1 MSTTKLVTPER
12 ERICGFKGTNA
23 SNLIHDIDLV
33 DIDGDETLWKVT
45 WSDKQKLYGAS
56 NMIKVGNR
64 TEGVEG
70 TPLIRTPDSLEP
82 FCFWSWP
89 TSLLKCILHAHCVKF
104 CIDVHASDGRLA
116 WACWQLG
123 IVYVGICFNEDHAQA
138 LEERLKQLFLDHLAD
153 PSQEM
158 KKIYNPRYAA
168 LIGHTQQTQKDPD
181 HKDLETPRPRK
192 SQRGTYTAAATR
204 NGNWRRSANQA
215 K

>member
-1 MSTTKLVTPER
+1 MV
-12 ERICGFKGTNA
+12 
-23 SNLIHDIDLV
+23 
-33 DIDGDETLWKVT
+33 KVC
-45 WSDKQKLYGAS
+45 
-56 NMIKVGNR
+56 NR

-192 SQRGTYTAAATR
+192 KARGGRTQQQQQETATGEGAPTKPNEKLADEEKEDGD
-204 NGNWRRSANQA
+204 NQEEEEEGNVLCGEGQSTENIDLWDPLAEDA
-215 K
+215 